1 MLENK
6 SHNNNPLPQ
15 TGLGKE
21 RRVLDNHQIQEQF
34 NRFGLTEEAIALIE
48 QVQTAGPS
56 RSVRSGAGNVH
67 GRYPSKKMGLTIQ
80 FESHQVELPAIYEL
94 EHDPQVLEFYDQPPP
109 IKLDYLGLDGRR
121 RSHLHTP
128 DFFVIGRDVIGWEEC
143 KTEEALLEL
152 EKKNPNRYCRTE
164 QGNWRAPAGEEFA
177 AKFGLSYR
185 VRSSRNINW
194 IFQRNIHFLEDYYRA
209 ETPFV
214 SEDSRAAVRA
224 VVTNEPGLTLAELL
238 HSIESITS
246 RDDVFT
252 LIADG
257 GLYVDIYKAPLVEPE
272 KVQVFSS
279 KQASIAHG
287 LVINYMPRF
296 ESAMPQVV
304 EVAIGRALSWNGI
317 LWNVI
322 NVGDGQVSLVDADK
336 NFVELPQTTV
346 ETLIQEGKITSSVES
361 ETSPTHPVVKQ
372 ALVEASE
379 EDFARANRRCEIVR
393 LLNAGAPLPENHGLS
408 QRTLRRWAKAYCHY
422 EEAYGCGY
430 AGLLPRTRQRG
441 YRGSKLPAATQ
452 QEMERFIENDYE
464 DLRQKRM
471 FEVWGAL
478 LRSCNRKSLIAPSYK
493 TFAKAV
499 KSSDRYKQTLKR
511 RGHRAAYQVQSFYW
525 ILDQRTPRHG
535 DRPLEIVHIDHT
547 QLDVECDDSET
558 GESRGRPWL
567 SSMVDAYSR
576 KFLAVCLDFDP
587 PSYRACMTLLREC
600 VRQHHRLPQTI
611 VVDGGAEFQSIY
623 FETLLARYECTKK
636 VRPAAKARFGS
647 ICERLF
653 NTTNT
658 QFIHNLRGNT
668 QITKNVRQVTKSVNP
683 KNHRIWSLPDLHARL
698 CEYVYEVYDKLQH
711 SSLGQSPREAF
722 AAGLLRTGNRPHRFI
737 PFDNDFR
744 IATMPSTPKGTAKVT
759 GRGIK
764 VNKLFYWSSSFRS
777 PLVEKCQV
785 PVRYD
790 PYDAGTVYAFISNRW
805 VVAHSEYFS
814 VFSGKSEKELM
825 LATKELRARRS
836 QTSEKVAITAKQL
849 AEFLQSVEGDEALM
863 TQRRRDRE
871 LRAIYQSM
879 GDSSATAYIPES
891 NHGNDG
897 AALEEEILD
906 CSVDEEFEPEMYE
919 EYV

>member
-1 MLENK
+1 MLT
-6 SHNNNPLPQ
+6 SH
-15 TGLGKE
+15 E
-21 RRVLDNHQIQEQF
+21 FQELC
-34 NRFGLTEEAIALIE
+34 NRLKLSDAAIALIE
-48 QVQTAGPS
+48 QIRASEPS
-56 RSVRSGAGNVH
+56 RSVRSGTDNVH
-67 GRYPSKKMGLTIQ
+67 GRYPSKKMGMTIQ

-164 QGNWRAPAGEEFA
+164 QGNWRAPAGKEFA
-177 AKFGLSYR
+177 ARFGLSYR
-185 VRSSRNINW
+185 VRSSRRINW
-194 IFQRNIHFLEDYYRA
+194 IFQRNIRFLEDYYRA
-209 ETPFV
+209 EKPFV
-214 SEDSRAAVRA
+214 SGDSRQAVQA

-238 HSIESITS
+238 RRIEPITS

-252 LIADG
+252 LIAGD

-279 KQASIAHG
+279 EQASIAHG
-287 LVINYMPRF
+287 LVINHTPRF
-296 ESAMPQVV
+296 ESSMPRFV
-304 EVAIGRALSWNGI
+304 EVVVGRSLTWNGNI
-317 LWNVI
+317 WRVI
-322 NVGDGQVSLVDADK
+322 NVGEGQVSLVGTDQ
-336 NFVELPQTTV
+336 NFVELPQTTI

-361 ETSPTHPVVKQ
+361 ENSPTHPIIKQ
-372 ALVEASE
+372 TLAEASE

-393 LLNAGAPLPENHGLS
+393 LFLAGGPLPENHGLS
-408 QRTLRRWAKAYCHY
+408 QRTLRRYVKAYCHY

-464 DLRQKRM
+464 ELRQKRM

-478 LRSCNRKSLIAPSYK
+478 LRSCSRKGLLAPSYK
-493 TFAKAV
+493 TFAKAI
-499 KSSDRYKQTLKR
+499 KGCDRYRQTLKR
-511 RGHRAAYQVQSFYW
+511 RGHRAAYQVEAFYW
-525 ILDQRTPRHG
+525 VLDQRTPRHG
-535 DRPLEIVHIDHT
+535 DRPFEIVHVDHT
-547 QLDVECDDSET
+547 QLDIECADSET
-558 GESRGRPWL
+558 GQSMRRPWL
-567 SSMVDAYSR
+567 SLMIDAYSR
-576 KFLAVCLDFDP
+576 KVLAVCLDFDP
-587 PSYRACMTLLREC
+587 PSYRACMMLLREC
-600 VRQHHRLPQTI
+600 VRQHQRLPQTI
-611 VVDGGAEFQSIY
+611 VVDGGAEFQSTY

-683 KNHRIWSLPDLHARL
+683 QNHLTWSLPELHGRL
-698 CEYVYEVYDKLQH
+698 CEYVYEVYDKLLH
-711 SSLGQSPREAF
+711 SSLGQSPSEVF
-722 AAGLLRTGNRPHRFI
+722 AAGLLKTGNRSHRFI

-744 IATMPSTPKGTAKVT
+744 IATMPSTPKGTAKVMT

-764 VNKLFYWSSSFRS
+764 INNLFYWSNSFRN

-790 PYDAGTVYAFISNRW
+790 PWDAGTVYAFISNRW
-805 VVAHSEYFS
+805 VIAHSDYFS

-836 QTSEKVAITAKQL
+836 QTSEKVTVTAKQL
-849 AEFLQSVEGDEALM
+849 AEFLQSVEGDEVLM

-871 LRAIYQSM
+871 LRAIYQST
-879 GDSSATAYIPES
+879 GVRSTSACIPERYSPNDIATLEEGSIDSSVE
-891 NHGNDG
+891 
-897 AALEEEILD
+897 
-906 CSVDEEFEPEMYE
+906 EEFEPEMYE

>member
-1 MLENK
+1 MLT
-6 SHNNNPLPQ
+6 SHEFQ
-15 TGLGKE
+15 E
-21 RRVLDNHQIQEQF
+21 RCNQLKLSD
-34 NRFGLTEEAIALIE
+34 EAIALIE
-48 QVQTAGPS
+48 QIRSSEPS

-67 GRYPSKKMGLTIQ
+67 GRYPSKKMGMTIQ
-80 FESHQVELPAIYEL
+80 FESHQVELSAIYEL

-109 IKLDYLGLDGRR
+109 IKLDYLGADGRR

-128 DFFVIGRDVIGWEEC
+128 DFFVIGEDRIGWEEC

-152 EKKNPNRYCRTE
+152 EKKNPNRYCRDE
-164 QGNWRAPAGEEFA
+164 QGDWRAPAGEEFA
-177 AKFGLSYR
+177 ARFGLSYR
-185 VRSSRNINW
+185 VRSSRSINW
-194 IFQRNIHFLEDYYRA
+194 IFQRNIRFLEDYYLT
-209 ETPFV
+209 ETPLV
-214 SEDSRAAVRA
+214 SEDSRRAALA

-238 HSIESITS
+238 GRIDATTS
-246 RDDVFT
+246 RDVVFT
-252 LIADG
+252 LIAGDD
-257 GLYVDIYKAPLVEPE
+257 LYVDIHEAPLVEPE

-279 KQASIAHG
+279 EQASIAHG
-287 LVINYMPRF
+287 LVINHTPRF
-296 ESAMPQVV
+296 ESSMPRVV
-304 EVAIGRALSWNGI
+304 ELAVGRSLTWNGNI
-317 LWNVI
+317 WQVI
-322 NVGDGQVSLVDADK
+322 NVGDGQVSLIGTDQ
-336 NFVELPQTTV
+336 NLVELPQATV
-346 ETLIQEGKITSSVES
+346 ESLIQEGKITGSFES
-361 ETSPTHPVVKQ
+361 DDFTTHPVVKQ
-372 ALVEASE
+372 ALAEASKE
-379 EDFARANRRCEIVR
+379 EFDLANRRCEIVR
-393 LLNAGAPLPENHGLS
+393 LIIAGAPLPANHGLS
-408 QRTLRRWAKAYCHY
+408 GRTLQRHVRAYRHY

-430 AGLLPRTRQRG
+430 AGLLPRTRRRG

-452 QEMERFIENDYE
+452 QEIERFIENDYE

-478 LRSCNRKSLIAPSYK
+478 LRSCAKKSLLAPSYK
-493 TFAKAV
+493 TFAKAI

-511 RGHRAAYQVQSFYW
+511 RGHRAAYQVEQFYW
-525 ILDQRTPRHG
+525 ILDLRTPRHG

-547 QLDVECDDSET
+547 QLDVECADSET
-558 GESRGRPWL
+558 GEPRGRPWL
-567 SSMVDAYSR
+567 SSMVDACSR

-587 PSYRACMTLLREC
+587 PSYRACMMLLREC
-600 VRQHHRLPQTI
+600 VRQHHRFPQTI
-611 VVDGGAEFQSIY
+611 VVDGGAEFQSTY

-683 KNHRIWSLPDLHARL
+683 KTHVTWTLPELHARL
-698 CEYVYEVYDKLQH
+698 CEYAYEVYDKLRH

-722 AAGLLRTGNRPHRFI
+722 AAGILKTGKRSHRFI

-744 IATMPSTPKGTAKVT
+744 IATMPSTPKGTAKVMT

-764 VNKLFYWSSSFRS
+764 IKNLFYWSNSFRS

-790 PYDAGTVYAFISNRW
+790 PYDAGTVYAFVSNRW
-805 VVAHSEYFS
+805 VIAHSEYFS
-814 VFSGKSEKELM
+814 IFSGKSEKELM

-836 QTSEKVAITAKQL
+836 QTSDKGAVSAKQI
-849 AEFLQSVEGDEALM
+849 AEFLQSAEGDEVLM
-863 TQRRRDRE
+863 IQRRRDRE
-871 LRAIYQSM
+871 LRAINQST
-879 GDSSATAYIPES
+879 GVTSATAYIAES
-891 NHGNDG
+891 NYPNDG
-897 AALEEEILD
+897 VTLKEESLD